1 MHWYAP
7 PWTFS
12 RHRAS
17 LSLGS
22 FKAPS
27 PPFPTT
33 SVRAGIEPSNGAA
46 RGNVVRESLASYL
59 GKLKPPKVAG
69 WAGNLEDF
77 LRHHPRLQGLEFAH
91 GQICS
96 MMLDQKALETVS
108 KEVEV
113 DRGWVAHW
121 IVPEKHTQAHT
132 SSWVR
137 TGCVS
142 VTTGLLTIM
151 PILFLW

>member
-1 MHWYAP
+1 M
-7 PWTFS
+7 
-12 RHRAS
+12 
-17 LSLGS
+17 GS
-22 FKAPS
+22 FKAAS

-33 SVRAGIEPSNGAA
+33 SVRAGIKPSNGAA

-59 GKLKPPKVAG
+59 RKLKPPKVAG

-77 LRHHPRLQGLEFAH
+77 LRHHPCLQGLEFAH

-96 MMLDQKALETVS
+96 MMLDKKALETVS

-113 DRGWVAHW
+113 DRGGVAHW
-121 IVPEKHTQAHT
+121 IVPEKHAQAHAR
-132 SSWVR
+132 SWVR

-142 VTTGLLTIM
+142 VMMGLPTHHADPVPKRTPTLYQAHHFPEGCT
-151 PILFLW
+151 P